1 MKNVTSLDL
10 CRADVLKEVHKYVNS
25 MEDEIPSQ
33 FMQRLPTTLVFVFL
47 IF

>member
-10 CRADVLKEVHKYVNS
+10 CRADVLKEVHKNVNS
-25 MEDEIPSQ
+25 MEEIPSQ